1 MLYKKLVEDH
11 LSDKIILYCNSVHYS
26 YKQLN
31 DKALALGS
39 KWTAEGLCRG
49 DRVVVECRDR
59 TDTVTAL
66 LACIAYGFVF
76 VPIEPDHDR
85 REYIIEDCRPKLIYS
100 GLAAPERTPI
110 EREMLPPDTVGYII
124 YTSGSTS
131 APKGVVAPFSSIIFC
146 INAINERLGN
156 SGEDRIVCVLP
167 LSFDYGLYQV
177 FLSLSFGAELILAE
191 ENTTM
196 LSLPKLCAEM
206 EATALPVV
214 PTMLSALLRL
224 RMLKQE
230 YFGGLRYIS
239 STGEALEVDL
249 IKKVHEALPNVQI
262 IPMYGLTECKRVA
275 VMPQG
280 RWDKILAGSCG
291 LPLDGIE
298 VNILGC
304 ADGEGELTVRG
315 PNVMNGYFGFVGEDD
330 GTFCT
335 DSGGGRYLRTG
346 DCFSIDSEG
355 FLYFQYRIKNI
366 IKVGGYAVSAA
377 EMEEKLRGLEGVLDT
392 RVFGIPND
400 AYGELICACIYT
412 KSTDLE
418 ERVRMLSE
426 RLPPHKQIK
435 KLKIISE
442 PFPTNINGK
451 VDIKALKDYFK

>member
-11 LSDKIILYCNSVHYS
+11 MPDKRILYCNSVHYS
-26 YKQLN
+26 YRQLN

-39 KWTAEGLCRG
+39 MWMVEGLCRG

-59 TDTVTAL
+59 TDTVIAL

-76 VPIEPDHDR
+76 VPIEPNHDR
-85 REYIIEDCRPKLIYS
+85 REYILEDCCPKLIYS
-100 GLAAPERTPI
+100 GGDAPEQTPV
-110 EREMLPPDTVGYII
+110 ERKILPPDTVGYII

-131 APKGVVAPFSSIIFC
+131 APKGVVAPFSAIIFC
-146 INAINERLGN
+146 INAINKRLGN
-156 SGEDRIVCVLP
+156 CSGDRIVCILP

-177 FLSLSFGAELILAE
+177 FLSLSFGAELFLAD

-196 LSLPKLCAEM
+196 LNLPKLCAETG
-206 EATALPVV
+206 ATALPVV
-214 PTMLSALLRL
+214 PTMLSTLLRL
-224 RMLKQE
+224 HMLKQE
-230 YFGGLRYIS
+230 YFRRLRYIS
-239 STGEALEVDL
+239 STGETLGVDL
-249 IKKVHEALPNVQI
+249 IKKTHEALPNVQI

-291 LPLDGIE
+291 LPLDGVE
-298 VNILGC
+298 VNILDG

-315 PNVMNGYFGFVGEDD
+315 PNVMNGYFGSIGEDD

-335 DSGGGRYLRTG
+335 DGEGGRYLRTG

-355 FLYFQYRIKNI
+355 FLYFRYRIKNI

-377 EMEEKLRGLEGVLDT
+377 EIEEKLRGLEGVLDA
-392 RVFGIPND
+392 RIFGIPSD
-400 AYGELICACIYT
+400 AYGELVCACVYT
-412 KSTDLE
+412 KSSDME
-418 ERVRMLSE
+418 ERVRALSKS
-426 RLPPHKQIK
+426 LPQHKQIK
-435 KLKIISE
+435 RLKITSE

-451 VDIKALKDYFK
+451 VNIEALKGYFK